1 MTDEQTSSQSEQR
14 IYSLVLCLS
23 CEEVSGE
30 RSPRIVNRF
39 GQCSTCGS
47 DTVMTLPR
55 FTPKKEVRIGDAV

>member
-1 MTDEQTSSQSEQR
+1 MMEPHEQTQR

-47 DTVMTLPR
+47 DAVMTLPR
-55 FTPKKEVRIGDAV
+55 FTPKKDVSVGDAV